1 MDASGRAPGK
11 DQGSMGNELMGVA
24 PQNLARDA
32 AGVSLTQPERNFLDA
47 LLSLASASLASP
59 TSPGES
65 DETDAPDDMPVE
77 DPFKVVVP
85 TDYIPKARAKKPY
98 MKKERPVPGIAELV
112 RLGRK
117 VHLSEDDVG
126 YVLRWVVEKD
136 EEALTF
142 DKNGKRMLRNPA
154 VRKFINAAAAAGLC
168 SGTTASKEEIA
179 DFYTRRMRCEVLPDA
194 IRNDAADKLAK
205 LMGYNPKSEGGQ
217 GSVTV
222 QINCVDP
229 YAVPPKA
236 EVVDA

>member
-1 MDASGRAPGK
+1 
-11 DQGSMGNELMGVA
+11 MGNELMGVA

-32 AGVSLTQPERNFLDA
+32 AGVSLAQPERNFLDA
-47 LLSLASASLASP
+47 LLSLASASL
-59 TSPGES
+59 TSP
-65 DETDAPDDMPVE
+65 DDPDDNDDPDDMPAE

-98 MKKERPVPGIAELV
+98 EKKERPVPGLAELV

-117 VHLSEDDVG
+117 VNLSEDDVG

-136 EEALTF
+136 EEALTL
-142 DKNGKRMLRNPA
+142 DKNGKRMLRNPV
-154 VRKFINAAAAAGLC
+154 VRKLINAAAAAGLC

-194 IRNDAADKLAK
+194 VRNDAADKLAK
-205 LMGYNPKSEGGQ
+205 LMGYNPKNEGGQ